1 MSLSLARIADMVQGQ
16 LSGSGEI
23 EISDATILRDA
34 GPDHISLVENV
45 QLADQL
51 ARSAA
56 GAVIVPPDYQPP
68 GIPFI
73 AVDSPRT
80 AFAQVVAH
88 FRPAQTAKRIGISS
102 AARISPTA
110 QLADDVD
117 VFPGAH
123 IGDDVHIGRG
133 STIHSG
139 VCIMSGGRIGNNVTI
154 FPNAVLYEHT
164 RVGDRAIIHAGAIL
178 GAYGFGYDSADGC
191 HKLSVQLGYVE
202 IGADAEIG
210 ACTTI
215 DRGTYGATSIGA
227 GTKIDN
233 QVMIGHNCRIGRYN
247 LLCAQVGIAGS
258 CTTGDYVVMAGQVGV
273 RDHTAIGDR
282 AQVGAKSGVST
293 DLDGGQRYL
302 GAPAIP
308 ARREMQIIFARQ
320 KLPELKR
327 QVRELEKQISDL
339 TSQSTQ
345 SQPTSSQPK
354 QADAA

>member
-1 MSLSLARIADMVQGQ
+1 MSLSLAQIADMVQGQ
-16 LSGSGEI
+16 LNGSGES
-23 EISDATILRDA
+23 EITDATILRDA
-34 GPDHISLVENV
+34 GPDHITLVENA
-45 QLADQL
+45 QLAEQL

-56 GAVIVPPDYQPP
+56 GAAIVPPDYQPT
-68 GIPFI
+68 GIPSI
-73 AVDSPRT
+73 AVESPRT
-80 AFAQVVAH
+80 AFAQIVAH
-88 FRPAQTAKRIGISS
+88 FRPSHVAKRIGISPT
-102 AARISPTA
+102 ATISPSA
-110 QLADDVD
+110 HLADDVD
-117 VFPGAH
+117 VFSGAY

-139 VCIMSGGRIGNNVTI
+139 VCILPGGCIGENVTI

-164 RVGDRAIIHAGAIL
+164 RIGNRAIIHAGAVL
-178 GAYGFGYDSADGC
+178 GAYGFGYEIADGC

-202 IGADAEIG
+202 IGEDAEIG
-210 ACTTI
+210 AGTTI

-233 QVMIGHNCRIGRYN
+233 QVMIGHNCRIGRHN

-273 RDHTAIGDR
+273 RDHTKIGDR
-282 AQVGAKSGVST
+282 AQIGAKAGVST
-293 DLDGGQRYL
+293 DLEGDQKYL
-302 GAPAIP
+302 GVPAIP
-308 ARREMQIIFARQ
+308 ARRQMQIFFAKQ

-339 TSQSTQ
+339 TSRFASAQA
-345 SQPTSSQPK
+345 QPIPPT